1 MKCESIAIASISS
14 SFIYIGK
21 IFNLYKIKLKF
32 LLIFCT
38 NDLIYEIIKLAVQND
53 GCAIKYVNLLEP
65 NLDIDDENAASRMTQ
80 TKNRYRNEIIELA
93 IINSYGIALKYIPI
107 DKITD
112 KLIKLAVQISYK
124 SNNTNTICKHHGLA
138 LQFVPKHKMTNEIIE
153 LAVKYNG
160 LSLEFVPEEKIT
172 NKIIELAIQNDYR
185 ALVYVPKDKMTQE
198 IIKQVV
204 QNNDNTIKFLDYYS
218 ILF

>member
-1 MKCESIAIASISS
+1 LQYVQSA
-14 SFIYIGK
+14 
-21 IFNLYKIKLKF
+21 NKLTLKS
-32 LLIFCT
+32 
-38 NDLIYEIIKLAVQND
+38 NLIYEIIKLAVQND

-65 NLDIDDENAASRMTQ
+65 NLDIDDDQNAASRMTVIR
-80 TKNRYRNEIIELA
+80 TRNEIIELA

-124 SNNTNTICKHHGLA
+124 SNNTNSICKHHGLA

-172 NKIIELAIQNDYR
+172 NKIIELAVENDYR

>member
-1 MKCESIAIASISS
+1 LQYVQST
-14 SFIYIGK
+14 
-21 IFNLYKIKLKF
+21 NKLTLKS
-32 LLIFCT
+32 
-38 NDLIYEIIKLAVQND
+38 NLIYEIIKLAVQND

-80 TKNRYRNEIIELA
+80 IRTRNEIIELA

-124 SNNTNTICKHHGLA
+124 SNNTNSICKHNGLP

-153 LAVKYNG
+153 LAVQYNG

-172 NKIIELAIQNDYR
+172 NKIIELAVENDFR

-204 QNNDNTIKFLDYYS
+204 QSNDNTIKFLEYYS